1 MMKGAAWVAVRHS
14 LLPVGQI
21 FDLGAIASM
30 MGTADS
36 EAAEREAKEAM
47 RERVV
52 NFIVMNVVVSRADSS
67 WLTLS

>member
-1 MMKGAAWVAVRHS
+1 
-14 LLPVGQI
+14 VGQI